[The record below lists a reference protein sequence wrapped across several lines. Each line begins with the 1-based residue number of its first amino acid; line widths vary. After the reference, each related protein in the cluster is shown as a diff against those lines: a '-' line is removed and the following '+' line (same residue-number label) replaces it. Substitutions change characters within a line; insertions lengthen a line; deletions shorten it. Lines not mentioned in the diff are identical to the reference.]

1 MPGVALALL
10 AGNSAQQRTK
20 QTMAK
25 TDTNSAQTQTQAAP
39 AKGAKIDVGALLA
52 RIGDLTAETLN
63 HPQVVNKTEAGV
75 ASRVARILNREK
87 TFPCEA
93 HRFWTGA
100 HVLAY
105 SAKNS

>member
-1 MPGVALALL
+1 MSNKTQSTPVAA
-10 AGNSAQQRTK
+10 
-20 QTMAK
+20 
-25 TDTNSAQTQTQAAP
+25 TQAMQ
-39 AKGAKIDVGALLA
+39 AKGSKIDVAALLA
-52 RIGDLTAETLN
+52 RIGDLTSETLN
-63 HPQVVNKTEAGV
+63 HPQVVNKTESGV

-105 SAKNS
+105 VAKNS